1 MKDLTESKVSSEQI
15 FSGRLLDVRRDEVSL
30 PEGGTSV
37 REYIRHPGAVVMIPI
52 LPDGKILLIRQF
64 RYPMGDVEIEL
75 PAVNLDYFISA
86 QQRFRLSLQWF
97 GIKAREKEFYLIPDR
112 PGDLIA
118 SPKPPG
124 PTDDFAFSQLSFQ
137 MRYRWEI
144 APLSDLFIVYTR
156 TADQG
161 RALGNASFSDLFTD
175 AYDTPLGNL
184 LVFKIRYRFGS

>member
-75 PAVNLDYFISA
+75 PAGKIDPGEEVEETLQRELKEETGYKAEKTTFITEIHPCIGYSNERMWIYLA
-86 QQRFRLSLQWF
+86 EDLQYSE
-97 GIKAREKEFYLIPDR
+97 ATSDEDEFIELIPTGLDDAMDMVLS
-112 PGDLIA
+112 GEITDVKAVIGLFWA
-118 SPKPPG
+118 EKVLKGQWKP
-124 PTDDFAFSQLSFQ
+124 SQTKK
-137 MRYRWEI
+137 
-144 APLSDLFIVYTR
+144 A
-156 TADQG
+156 
-161 RALGNASFSDLFTD
+161 
-175 AYDTPLGNL
+175 
-184 LVFKIRYRFGS
+184 

>member
-75 PAVNLDYFISA
+75 PAGKIDPGEEVEETLQRELKEETGYKAEKTTFITEIHPCIGYSNE
-86 QQRFRLSLQWF
+86 RMWL
-97 GIKAREKEFYLIPDR
+97 YLAE
-112 PGDLIA
+112 DLIKTNEKKDQDEFLELNPMTLNQA
-118 SPKPPG
+118 MKLVIDG
-124 PTDDFAFSQLSFQ
+124 EITDVKTMIGLFWFQ
-137 MRYRWEI
+137 NVLHR
-144 APLSDLFIVYTR
+144 
-156 TADQG
+156 
-161 RALGNASFSDLFTD
+161 
-175 AYDTPLGNL
+175 
-184 LVFKIRYRFGS
+184 K